1 MTADLCPS
9 PVFNSIHLFILSR
22 NMYRAPAMCQNIL
35 DNGDSREN
43 KAFSFMGSYNDK
55 NNDKIVVMIIIN
67 SH

>member
-9 PVFNSIHLFILSR
+9 PVFNSIHLFTLSK

-43 KAFSFMGSYNDK
+43 KAFSFMGSYNDE
-55 NNDKIVVMIIIN
+55 NNDKIVVMIIHN